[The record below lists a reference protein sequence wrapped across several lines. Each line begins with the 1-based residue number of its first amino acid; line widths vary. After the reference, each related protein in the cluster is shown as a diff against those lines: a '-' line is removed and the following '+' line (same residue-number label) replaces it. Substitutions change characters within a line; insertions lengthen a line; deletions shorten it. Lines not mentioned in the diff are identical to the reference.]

1 MKNLKGIFLIFFVF
15 FSVFTAFV
23 GANSKAF
30 AAKSIDFKTI
40 SIIEHK
46 ENVSVSS
53 KKFQE
58 DLCALVD
65 NSAVMYSSTRRPQS
79 NALPK
84 SACGSHFNKQYK
96 LSADNFYSKIYSNGE
111 LTGISLLLFQIQP
124 NAP

>member
-1 MKNLKGIFLIFFVF
+1 MKNLKGIFLIFFIF
-15 FSVFTAFV
+15 FSVFISFLGV
-23 GANSKAF
+23 NSKAF
-30 AAKSIDFKTI
+30 ASRNIDFSI
-40 SIIEHK
+40 IRIIEHRNNISINAK
-46 ENVSVSS
+46 KIQEN
-53 KKFQE
+53 
-58 DLCALVD
+58 LCNLTD
-65 NSAVMYSSTRRPQS
+65 NSAVMYSSGRGPQS